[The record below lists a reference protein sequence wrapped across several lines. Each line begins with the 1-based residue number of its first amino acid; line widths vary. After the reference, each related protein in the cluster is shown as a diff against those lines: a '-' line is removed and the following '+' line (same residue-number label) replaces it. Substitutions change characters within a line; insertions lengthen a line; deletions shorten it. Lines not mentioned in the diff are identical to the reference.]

1 MRIESREIAIV
12 FILIIV
18 ACVRYFYFTPKPP
31 QFYTDAV
38 DKKVILVGMVMDSPD
53 VREWN
58 ARIEV
63 KPKGEDISVLAIVP
77 KDTEVAY
84 GDSVKVTGLLTTPEN
99 FMGQNGREFN
109 YINYLANKDIY
120 FIIEKAQVE
129 VQNHGGGNSL
139 IRTLYKFRNSFEK
152 NITNL
157 IPLPASSLMNGVIL
171 GNKGGF
177 TSEEKQEFITTGTIH
192 IIALSGYN
200 VTIVA
205 EGVMKFFGFIIGGAL
220 SIWLG
225 IITVVFFVLLAGAQ
239 ATAVRAGI
247 MAFLAL
253 FARATGRTYD
263 AGRGLVIAGLVMIA
277 YDPRVI
283 TDISFQLS
291 FLATIGVIFLSPKV
305 ELWFMWVTPK
315 LNLRENVSVT
325 LSATIM
331 VLPILLYNTGVFSF
345 VSLPANI
352 LILPLMPYVMLGGF
366 ATGMLGYFVH
376 IVAIPFAYVSYLML
390 KYVLIVIHYF
400 AILPFASATIKQF
413 PLWGTV
419 ILYVFIFLYIFRKIK
434 KVRGD
439 PDFLNL

>member
-31 QFYTDAV
+31 QFYIDAV
-38 DKKVILVGMVMDSPD
+38 GSKVTLIGMVMDSPD
-53 VREWN
+53 VREFN
-58 ARIEV
+58 ARVEV
-63 KPKGEDISVLAIVP
+63 RPKGEEISVLAIVP

-109 YINYLANKDIY
+109 YVNYLANKDIY
-120 FIIEKAQVE
+120 FIIEKAILEVE
-129 VQNHGGGNSL
+129 SKGSGSSL
-139 IRTLYKFRNSFEK
+139 IRTLYKFRDSFEK

-157 IPLPASSLMNGVIL
+157 IPLPESSLMNGVIL
-171 GNKGGF
+171 GSKGGF
-177 TSEEKQEFITTGTIH
+177 STEEKQEFITTGTIH

-205 EGVMKFFGFIIGGAL
+205 EGVMKFFGFLIGGAL

-225 IITVVFFVLLAGAQ
+225 IVTVILFVLLAGAQ

-247 MAFLAL
+247 MALLAL
-253 FARATGRTYD
+253 FAKATGRNYD
-263 AGRGLVIAGLVMIA
+263 AGRALVIAGLLMVA

-291 FLATIGVIFLSPKV
+291 FLATIGIIFFSPKV
-305 ELWFMWVTPK
+305 ALWVRFITPK
-315 LNLRENVSVT
+315 LGLREIVATT
-325 LSATIM
+325 LAANII
-331 VLPILLYNTGVFSF
+331 VLPLLLYTTGIFSF
-345 VSLPANI
+345 VSLPANV
-352 LILPLMPYVMLGGF
+352 LILPLMPYIMFGGF
-366 ATGMLGYFVH
+366 VTGMLGYLSH
-376 IVAIPFAYVSYLML
+376 IIAIPFAYVSYIML

-419 ILYVFIFLYIFRKIK
+419 LLYVFIFWYIFIQEEKARK
-434 KVRGD
+434 
-439 PDFLNL
+439 